1 MRLKQLAQLG
11 VSPATYKAVFTIPP
25 QDRPKRLRALY
36 EVIRERVRTGIAE
49 RLADYKTYAAID
61 YSYELPASQIYIPI
75 IQHVLSK
82 RMDEES
88 TRRALEAYGVNP
100 LSVFTEIDR
109 NGKKAYALN
118 PPLFFEVF
126 VPIVKA
132 YTTLRAA
139 KLFADRRR
147 DPLLTY
153 VPMRRRLEDRVRT
166 EVVQEVVKLLS
177 TWWGYET
184 TLREAIGQAAKYGIA
199 IVFPREE
206 WFKERKINGETGKAE
221 VVRQGLRYMIPHPTR
236 VFWDQRHP
244 LSTLNTD
251 SGTEWVGCW
260 EVYRWGDI
268 LSNRLFWNRDAIVT
282 SHNWFETVAARN
294 YFAEVY
300 QCAIRPPVST
310 LAPLTREESVL
321 VYSPTTTRDA
331 SIILTTLYM
340 KLVPAEYGI
349 GNYRHPVWHRFIIA
363 GDDTVLWAEPCGY
376 TPAWFVGYDYDPHA
390 NLQGSIALETLPFQD
405 QIANL
410 LSNIILVCKQNLL
423 TIIYYDRNAVSESA
437 IKQLEQSGDRKY
449 RSLNFLS
456 FDGAMLPR
464 MGTDIT
470 KAFQVVELPKQS
482 VAELVQTM
490 GSVLNIME
498 RVLQISAAELG
509 AAAHHYQSAEEI
521 RTLSMYSNTRL
532 QYIGA
537 HIDAGVEA
545 WKRQLYEALMEHFEP
560 GEIIA
565 EISNYG
571 EQAEQLIEEIGFKI
585 LERGSRRWIVRT
597 SKEALQMAAFAEA
610 KSEIDQQR
618 NNQLA
623 TAMFQVVQV
632 VASKP
637 DIFQAIGAEP
647 IIRII
652 EEAARLAGAPQS
664 FRLLS
669 DEQEN
674 PETVREMI
682 LRTVAEGMQ
691 VLTQQI
697 GESVVAPIAQKMQ
710 QHEQAIGEMAQA
722 IGALHQAIQEQKQMD
737 AETAIKVQKALAD
750 IQIKAMK
757 AQAETEL
764 MRQRTEQQMRQM
776 QDKHRAEMALKL
788 AKTSAELAKR
798 EAAMAVAEAAQE
810 GRTGAQG
817 RPQETRPNTT
827 TEEAEQA
834 GELP

>member
-1 MRLKQLAQLG
+1 MRLRRLAELG
-11 VSPATYKAVFTIPP
+11 VSSATYKAIFTIPP
-25 QDRPKRLRALY
+25 EDRPKRLKALY
-36 EVIRERVRTGIAE
+36 EVIRERVQTGIAE
-49 RLADYKTYAAID
+49 RLSDYNTYAAID
-61 YSYELPASQIYIPI
+61 YSYELPAAQLYVPI

-82 RMDEES
+82 RLDAES
-88 TRRALEAYGVNP
+88 TKRMLEAYGVNP
-100 LSVFTEIDR
+100 FSVLTEVDR
-109 NGKKAYALN
+109 GGKKAYALN
-118 PPLFFEVF
+118 PPLFFDVF
-126 VPIVKA
+126 IPIVKA
-132 YTTLRAA
+132 YTTIRAA

-147 DPLLTY
+147 DPLLPY
-153 VPMRRRLEDRVRT
+153 VPMRRRLEDRIRA
-166 EVVQEVVKLLS
+166 EVVQELVKMLA

-184 TLREAIGQAAKYGIA
+184 TLREAIGQAAKYGTA

-206 WFKERKINGETGKAE
+206 WYVEKKINGETGKTEA
-221 VVRQGLRYMIPHPTR
+221 VRQGLRYMIPHPTR

-268 LSNRLFWNRDAIVT
+268 LSNRLFWNRGSIV
-282 SHNWFETVAARN
+282 SSRNWFESVAARN

-300 QCAIRPPVST
+300 QCAIRPPVNT
-310 LAPLTREESVL
+310 IAPLTREESVL
-321 VYSPTTTRDA
+321 LYSPTTTRDA

-423 TIIYYDRNAVSESA
+423 QIIYYDRNAVSENA

-456 FDGAMLPR
+456 FDGAVLPR

-482 VAELVQTM
+482 VAELVRTM

-509 AAAHHYQSAEEI
+509 SAAHHYQSAEEI

-545 WKRQLYEALMEHFEP
+545 WKRQLYEALMEHLEP
-560 GEIIA
+560 GEIVA

-571 EQAEQLIEEIGFKI
+571 EDAEALIEEIGFKV

-597 SKEALQMAAFAEA
+597 NKQALQMATFAEA

-637 DIFQAIGAEP
+637 EIFQAVGTEP
-647 IIRII
+647 VIRII
-652 EEAARLAGAPQS
+652 EEAARLAGAPQN
-664 FRLLS
+664 FRLLN
-669 DEQEN
+669 EAEGN
-674 PETVREMI
+674 PETVRELV
-682 LRTVAEGMQ
+682 LRTVTEGMQ
-691 VLTQQI
+691 LLSQQI
-697 GESVVAPIAQKMQ
+697 GESVVAPIAQRMQ
-710 QHEQAIGEMAQA
+710 QHEEAIGQMAQA
-722 IGALHQAIQEQKQMD
+722 IGALHQAVQQQKQMD
-737 AETAIKVQKALAD
+737 TETAIKVQKALAD

-757 AQAETEL
+757 AQAEAEL
-764 MRQRTEQQMRQM
+764 MRERTQAQIRQM
-776 QDKHRAEMALKL
+776 QEKHRAEMALKL

-798 EAAMAVAEAAQE
+798 EAAMALAESAQQSQP
-810 GRTGAQG
+810 AQG
-817 RPQETRPNTT
+817 PEPELSPTSAEEEQE
-827 TEEAEQA
+827 
-834 GELP
+834 